1 MGYYNETVMD
11 YFQHPR
17 NQEKLVD
24 ADAIGDVGNPVCSS
38 LIKVYIKVKDNILEQ
53 VTFEAFGSP
62 ATIASAGK
70 LTELAQGQTL
80 EQGLAITNQD
90 IADSLGGVPEEKMTC
105 AVLSADALHAAIK
118 QYQDKFVK

>member
-17 NQEKLVD
+17 NQQKLED
-24 ADAIGDVGNPVCSS
+24 ADAVGDVGNPVCSS
-38 LIKVYIKVKDNILEQ
+38 LIKIYIKVKDNILNQ

-70 LTELAQGQTL
+70 LTELAQGKTL
-80 EQGLAITNQD
+80 EQGLVITNQD
-90 IADSLGGVPEEKMTC
+90 IANGLGGVPEEKMTC

-118 QYQDKFVK
+118 EYQKITLR